1 LLPESQNLGHVQQG
15 QQLSPASHRFSA
27 VHSSAACVWLFLSCK
42 LRFLMQ
48 IIPMDSMGFH
58 EACNIRVDELQV
70 LNMEFLY
77 DCHRPTVALLYHD
90 NKDVRHL
97 RTYEISL
104 KDKVCLVANSL
115 PRLFMMHP
123 FHGA

>member
-1 LLPESQNLGHVQQG
+1 
-15 QQLSPASHRFSA
+15 
-27 VHSSAACVWLFLSCK
+27 
-42 LRFLMQ
+42 MQ

-58 EACNIRVDELQV
+58 EAFNIRVDELQV
-70 LNMEFLY
+70 LSMEFLY

-104 KDKVCLVANSL
+104 KDKVYLLANFL
-115 PRLFMMHP
+115 LRLFMMHP
-123 FHGA
+123 RHDV

>member
-1 LLPESQNLGHVQQG
+1 
-15 QQLSPASHRFSA
+15 
-27 VHSSAACVWLFLSCK
+27 
-42 LRFLMQ
+42 MQ

-70 LNMEFLY
+70 LSMEFLY
-77 DCHRPTVALLYHD
+77 DCQRPTVALLYHD

-104 KDKVCLVANSL
+104 KDKVYLLVYSL
-115 PRLFMMHP
+115 PKLFTMHP
-123 FHGA
+123 VHSA